1 MRRAW
6 RSLVHVFA
14 LVTVTV
20 PAWSQDANRAE
31 AAARFE
37 EGTKAFDAGDFR
49 RAAEAFGSAY
59 HLAPNTDALWNAAR
73 AWQRSGE
80 AARAATLYA
89 RYLRDA
95 PPNASDRP
103 AATSQLALLSPKLA
117 RIEVHGDDLKDLQVD
132 DVPCEDRVLYVS
144 RGAHVVSATVRGTSM
159 RKDQQVE
166 AGDVVSVVFEAPA
179 GPPALVG
186 PLPSTSPVHPPPM
199 VQEPLSEVATSTRKG
214 WSPWVFVTGAALTG
228 VAVGLTV
235 ASGVDTDNALT
246 TFEKNGSQAN
256 LTNGL
261 DKQLRTNILLG
272 ASIGLGAATAVVGI
286 WLVGWRSGS
295 QKVEVGIE
303 PARAAVRWCF

>member
-49 RAAEAFGSAY
+49 
-59 HLAPNTDALWNAAR
+59 
-73 AWQRSGE
+73 
-80 AARAATLYA
+80 
-89 RYLRDA
+89 
-95 PPNASDRP
+95 RP

-186 PLPSTSPVHPPPM
+186 PLPSTSPVHPSAM

-214 WSPWVFVTGAALTG
+214 WSPWVFVTGAA
-228 VAVGLTV
+228 
-235 ASGVDTDNALT
+235 
-246 TFEKNGSQAN
+246 
-256 LTNGL
+256 
-261 DKQLRTNILLG
+261 
-272 ASIGLGAATAVVGI
+272 
-286 WLVGWRSGS
+286 
-295 QKVEVGIE
+295 
-303 PARAAVRWCF
+303 